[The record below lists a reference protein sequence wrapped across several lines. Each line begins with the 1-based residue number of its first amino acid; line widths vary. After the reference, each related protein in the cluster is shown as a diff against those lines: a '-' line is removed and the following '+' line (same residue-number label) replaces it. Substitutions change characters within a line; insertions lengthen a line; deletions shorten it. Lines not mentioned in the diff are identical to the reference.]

1 LTTGPVGAI
10 IQSERGK
17 ENRQNQKGRKIME
30 WNEMYDVLA
39 EVVGV
44 SEEALGVAC
53 AIGGCNEETMER
65 VLFYYTGWKSFEG
78 YLGELNEE
86 D

>member
-1 LTTGPVGAI
+1 MTTGSARVI

-17 ENRQNQKGRKIME
+17 ENRQNQKGKKKME
-30 WNEMYDVLA
+30 WNEMYEILA
-39 EVVGV
+39 EYVGV